1 MMDPYIL
8 IAYVLGINT
17 WQIVS
22 LLVSLIRRR

>member
-17 WQIVS
+17 WQVVI
-22 LLVSLIRRR
+22 LLVSRIRRR